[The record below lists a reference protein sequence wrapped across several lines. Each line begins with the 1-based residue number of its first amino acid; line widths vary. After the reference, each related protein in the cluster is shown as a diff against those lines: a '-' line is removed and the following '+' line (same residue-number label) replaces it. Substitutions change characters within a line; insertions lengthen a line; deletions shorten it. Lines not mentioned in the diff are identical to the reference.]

1 MIDTTKLKQVSD
13 GLQVIYSSLNH
24 SLLTDYMP
32 IAVESFDIHIFDE
45 ETYSFLRTCLL
56 DLIKE
61 HNHVLNIFN
70 QYNLNPFSDI
80 QVNPVS
86 YDDKGSNL
94 NKSISAYTQ
103 TLDLLI
109 RNNESIKT
117 IMQLNGLL
125 TEDK

>member
-1 MIDTTKLKQVSD
+1 MIDTTKLKQVD
-13 GLQVIYSSLNH
+13 NDLQVIYSSLNH

-32 IAVESFDIHIFDE
+32 TAVESFDIHIFDE
-45 ETYSFLRTCLL
+45 ETYSFLMNCLF

-109 RNNESIKT
+109 QNNESIKV
-117 IMQLNGLL
+117 IMQLNGLM
-125 TEDK
+125 EDK